1 MQLGVVMLS
10 ALEPLLD
17 CSQSAIAILDTE
29 GRVVLVNQAWR
40 AFGTANGQRDPA
52 FCVDRNYLDVCRAAM
67 GMGAEGARTVADG
80 LQSVAAGGPAFMFE
94 YSCHSLTEQRW
105 FVLRAKRI
113 EFEARYWVVV
123 LHEDTSARKRAE
135 ARSEH
140 SLHAAETRR
149 KENDLFRAVI
159 DTLPDFIFA
168 KDRAGQFLVA
178 NRATAQLMQAQS
190 PDELIGRTDADF
202 YPADIAAGFKADE
215 EAFLAAGETVII
227 EQPGRRIDGSRGW
240 LCSLKTPLLD
250 ENGHITGYVGH
261 GRDITDAKLRDQA
274 LADAV
279 AQLERQAVEMRRL
292 TAAAER
298 ANQAKSQFLAAMS
311 HEIRTPMTGVL
322 GMADLLAAEGLS
334 PAQQRHVDTI
344 RASGRYLL
352 NILNDILD
360 FSRIEAGRIDLE
372 RIDFAL
378 QDVIEQ
384 VSSMMTPQALDRG
397 LELRL
402 ETSIAPLLV
411 VRGDPTRLRQV
422 LVNLIGNALKFSPSG
437 TVTLRVR
444 ELGPLEHGP
453 RLRFEV
459 ADSGIGIPHERQAEL
474 FQPFVQAESSTA
486 RNYGGTGLGLVICR
500 SLVNAMGGV
509 IGLESQPGQG
519 SLFWFEVP
527 LETGDGQASA
537 AGSASAPEA
546 IAPLRILVV
555 DDVPVNREL
564 LQAMLGRY
572 GHDVVVAENGA
583 AAVEMAGRG
592 DLDVVLMDVQMP
604 VMNGIEATRHIRRL
618 APPAG
623 AVPILAL
630 TANVM
635 VTERER
641 YLAAGM
647 NLCLTKPIIW
657 PELFA
662 VLAGIASGKLASVSP
677 SVEALPRTEA
687 PKPCPMKVPLVDHRM
702 LTTMAASLPP
712 GACRTL
718 LTRGLEGA
726 RLSWERLGTSIE
738 SPEVM
743 LHEAHRLR
751 GTAGSFG
758 LIGISALA
766 GRIEESMARGDDVA
780 VLIDTLG
787 EVIKRTVA
795 EADDLDLDPSSPAAV
810 AGRQ

>member
-1 MQLGVVMLS
+1 M
-10 ALEPLLD
+10 
-17 CSQSAIAILDTE
+17 
-29 GRVVLVNQAWR
+29 
-40 AFGTANGQRDPA
+40 
-52 FCVDRNYLDVCRAAM
+52 NYLDVCRAAS
-67 GMGAEGARTVADG
+67 GTGAEDARAVADG
-80 LQSVAAGGPAFMFE
+80 LESVAAGGPPFTYE
-94 YSCHSLTEQRW
+94 YTCHHQRQQSW

-113 EFEARYWVVV
+113 EFAARYWIVAI
-123 LHEDTSARKRAE
+123 HEDASARRRAE
-135 ARSEH
+135 TTSEQ
-140 SLHAAETRR
+140 SLRAAETRR
-149 KENDLFRAVI
+149 QENDLFRAMI

-168 KDRAGQFLVA
+168 KDRSGKFIAA
-178 NRATAQLMQAQS
+178 NRATAQLMRAQS
-190 PDELIGRTDADF
+190 PDDLIGRTDADF
-202 YPADIAAGFKADE
+202 YPADIAAAFEADE
-215 EAFLAAGETVII
+215 EAFLAAGKTVII
-227 EQPGRRIDGSRGW
+227 EQPCRRIDGSRGW

-250 ENGHITGYVGH
+250 EQGHIAGYVGH

-274 LADAV
+274 LAEAV
-279 AQLERQAVEMRRL
+279 AQLERQAEEMRRL

-298 ANQAKSQFLAAMS
+298 ASQAKSQFLAAMS

-344 RASGRYLL
+344 RTSGRYLL

-378 QDVIEQ
+378 RDVIEQ
-384 VSSMMTPQALDRG
+384 VSSMMSPQARDRG

-402 ETSIAPLLV
+402 ETTFAPSLV

-422 LVNLIGNALKFSPSG
+422 LVNLIGNALKFSPG
-437 TVTLRVR
+437 GIVTVRVG
-444 ELGPLEHGP
+444 ELVAPEHGP

-459 ADSGIGIPHERQAEL
+459 ADTGIGIPNERQAEL

-527 LETGDGQASA
+527 LETGAAQANA
-537 AGSASAPEA
+537 AGSTPAPEA
-546 IAPLRILVV
+546 IAALRILVV

-564 LQAMLGRY
+564 LQAMLSRY
-572 GHDVVVAENGA
+572 GHDVVVADNGA
-583 AAVEMAGRG
+583 TAVEMAGRG
-592 DLDVVLMDVQMP
+592 GFDVVLMDVQMP
-604 VMNGIEATRHIRRL
+604 VMNGIEATRQIRRL

-630 TANVM
+630 TANVL

-641 YLAAGM
+641 CLAAGM

-662 VLAGIASGKLASVSP
+662 VLADIASGRLASASP
-677 SVEALPRTEA
+677 SVQAMRRAEA
-687 PKPCPMKVPLVDHRM
+687 PDPCPAEVPLVDHRM
-702 LTTMAASLPP
+702 LAAMAASLPP

-718 LTRGLEGA
+718 LARGLEGA
-726 RLSWERLGTSIE
+726 RLSCGRLRSSME

-743 LHEAHRLR
+743 LREAHRLR

-758 LIGISALA
+758 LVGISALA
-766 GRIEESMARGDDVA
+766 GRIEEGVSRGEDVA
-780 VLIDTLG
+780 VLIDRLG
-787 EVIKRTVA
+787 EVIEHTLA
-795 EADDLDLDPSSPAAV
+795 EADDLDLDPSSPSAV
-810 AGRQ
+810 AGRR